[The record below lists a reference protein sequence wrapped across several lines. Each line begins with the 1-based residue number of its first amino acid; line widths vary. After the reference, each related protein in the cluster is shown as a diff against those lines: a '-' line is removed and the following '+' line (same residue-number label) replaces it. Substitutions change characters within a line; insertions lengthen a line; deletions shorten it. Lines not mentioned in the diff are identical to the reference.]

1 MSARDQAVAAL
12 IRQAAL
18 AGDGAVLGVALAYV
32 AVRTFIRFAST
43 SYAARLIRAAPSI
56 AVSDL
61 RSLLSGSDG
70 DGDGDG
76 GAAAK
81 LVVVRGAVE
90 AKSAVDGSWKNLWPD
105 VLGSKESSAKGV
117 VIQRTQSC
125 IYNEWRGLFGWT
137 PDLRGV
143 LARSFKEQESSSTR
157 VVPFILT
164 DSNSEHP
171 LLEYVVVNLDGSR
184 HPMPLTTVY
193 HHMQPISA
201 SPYTVLQALFG
212 HDYPIGLLDEEK
224 ILPLGKEVTAV
235 GFCYTKN
242 GILEIKSSR
251 DLPYFL
257 SELTQDQMVIELSY
271 KTKILL
277 WSGLI
282 FGSLAVCVLGFSVMR
297 NWSKWKA
304 WRARRTSRQRR
315 DDAQLIREE
324 EDEDSGEVPDGQLCV
339 ICLMRRRR
347 AAFVPCGHLVC
358 CHRCALSVEGD
369 RTPKCPVCRQVISG
383 SVRVYDS

>member
-12 IRQAAL
+12 FRQLAL
-18 AGDGAVLGVALAYV
+18 AADGAVLGVALAYV

-43 SYAARLIRAAPSI
+43 SSAARLIRDAPSV
-56 AVSDL
+56 AVPDL
-61 RSLLSGSDG
+61 RSLLSSSGSDG
-70 DGDGDG
+70 DGGVD

-90 AKSAVDGSWKNLWPD
+90 AKSAVDGSWKKSLWPD
-105 VLGSKESSAKGV
+105 VLGSKESSAKAV

-157 VVPFILT
+157 MVPFILT
-164 DSNSEHP
+164 DSNSEQP

-257 SELTQDQMVIELSY
+257 SELTQDQIVIELSY

-282 FGSLAVCVLGFSVMR
+282 FGSLAVCILGFSV
-297 NWSKWKA
+297 
-304 WRARRTSRQRR
+304 
-315 DDAQLIREE
+315 
-324 EDEDSGEVPDGQLCV
+324 
-339 ICLMRRRR
+339 
-347 AAFVPCGHLVC
+347 
-358 CHRCALSVEGD
+358 
-369 RTPKCPVCRQVISG
+369 
-383 SVRVYDS
+383 VR